1 MARQLKDR
9 DYGLCFNLFTELGF
23 GACKTHGIRS
33 KNSPRKNIVKYTQWT
48 KNVTEAIRGTGGK
61 NAQRILILASPGKN
75 AQEYLKS
82 IQQFIKMI
90 HMMAEWYIYTSGSNK
105 RDNSSVYWKGNGS
118 SKCQTNVRNAIEKAT
133 IVT

>member
-9 DYGLCFNLFTELGF
+9 DYRLCFNLFTELGF

-48 KNVTEAIRGTGGK
+48 KNVTEAIQGPGGK

-75 AQEYLKS
+75 SQELSKIDSTIY
-82 IQQFIKMI
+82 IKNDT
-90 HMMAEWYIYTSGSNK
+90 YDG
-105 RDNSSVYWKGNGS
+105 
-118 SKCQTNVRNAIEKAT
+118 
-133 IVT
+133 